1 MIFIKSFSNY
11 DEFKEL
17 FGMNEHG
24 NGVKSRKN
32 KILLSM
38 LKNKALIHEVASA
51 KEEYFMSSKFGR
63 DPRRGEVR
71 ARRWVRSSSS
81 FNTNAFLSVRTMDD
95 LREKCY
101 VRMRKN
107 GAYAVELNGNTFCS
121 NIYKTDDM
129 RGLCEDGDTTC
140 VRYHNVER
148 DRIFKM
154 KAGKFFRKLI
164 ESSPL
169 NNIITEQVKIWL
181 CEDFASEWQAYA
193 SSQLKNEYELHVDY
207 NFEDIYSSRCCVGNF
222 HSCMVDDG
230 YDTFYEDAVDAKAAY
245 LTNADGYIVARC
257 IIYTNVHDENGNIL
271 RLAERQ
277 YSSDCDDSLKRQ
289 LVLALINAGKIDG
302 YKRVGADCGAASA
315 FVDVHGNP
323 FPSSRFWIPCELET
337 GDTVSYQDS
346 FKWWNHEEQCAYNWE
361 TCDYD
366 DTLTYT
372 GGELE
377 WDNHEHDCW
386 SRWNNEWIGEDSAY
400 YVETRGDNFYD
411 YQVRDAYVLCRSTG
425 EYYEESCF
433 ENDCIQVGNG
443 DWYYAGDNAEEPG
456 GYGIYVCPYCEEY
469 FVKSDG
475 YESDITGET
484 YCCSY
489 CRDEA
494 EKDYKE
500 NNWYFSEYDD
510 EYFEYSAEVV
520 KAMLWDYCL
529 ERYVPTTISVDTF
542 NALVDDYEATSY
554 DDVLYIDS
562 VGYDGEPVHLCH
574 QTVAA

>member
-1 MIFIKSFSNY
+1 MIYIKSFSNY

-38 LKNKALIHEVASA
+38 LKNKALIHEAASA
-51 KEEYFMSSKFGR
+51 KGCWYRPFRYGYNHKGRSVEYRRWAYCSESPLAAFMSCQ
-63 DPRRGEVR
+63 
-71 ARRWVRSSSS
+71 
-81 FNTNAFLSVRTMDD
+81 TMDE
-95 LREKCY
+95 LRRCCY
-101 VRMRKN
+101 SVMQGN
-107 GAYAVELNGNTFCS
+107 GRYSISLNNLSFHSDIYA
-121 NIYKTDDM
+121 TDDLH
-129 RGLCEDGDTTC
+129 GLCEDGDTTC
-140 VRYHNVER
+140 VRYRNVER

-154 KAGKFFRKLI
+154 KAGKFVRKLI

-169 NNIITEQVKIWL
+169 DNIITEQVKIWL
-181 CEDFASEWQAYA
+181 CEDFASEWQAFA
-193 SSQLKNEYELHVDY
+193 NSQLKSEYELHVDD
-207 NFEDIYSSRCCVGNF
+207 NFEDIYDSECCKGCF
-222 HSCMVDDG
+222 HSCMVDHG
-230 YDTFYEDAVDAKAAY
+230 YHTFYEDAVDAKAAY
-245 LTNADGYIVARC
+245 LTDADGCIVARC
-257 IIYTNVHDENGNIL
+257 IIYTKVHDEDGNIL

-289 LVLALINAGKIDG
+289 LVLALINAGEIDG

-315 FVDVHGNP
+315 FVDIHGNP
-323 FPSSRFWIPCELET
+323 FPSSRFWIPCKLEP

-346 FKWWNHEEQCAYNWE
+346 FKWWNHEEQCAYNWA

-372 GGELE
+372 SGELE

-386 SRWNNEWIGEDSAY
+386 SRWNDEWIDEDSAY
-400 YVETRGDNFYD
+400 YVDTRDDWFYSS
-411 YQVRDAYVLCRSTG
+411 QVRDAYVLNRYTG
-425 EYYEESCF
+425 KYYEQTCF
-433 ENDCIQVGNG
+433 EDDCIQVGNG
-443 DWYYAGDNAEEPG
+443 DWYYAGDNGEYPES
-456 GYGIYVCPYCEEY
+456 YGIHVCPYCGEY
-469 FVKSDG
+469 FVESEG
-475 YESDITGET
+475 YESDLTSET

-494 EKDYKE
+494 ENDYKDD
-500 NNWYFSEYDD
+500 NWYYSEYDD

-520 KAMLWDYCL
+520 KAMLWDDRL

-554 DDVLYIDS
+554 GDVLNIDS
-562 VGYDGEPVHLCH
+562 VGYDGEPVHICH
-574 QTVAA
+574 QSVAA